1 MSLVLSD
8 LPRDPDRLLQ
18 YLQQMNEV
26 VTRQNASLVSLQA
39 KYDTVLTEQDTLRVE
54 RDAAQAEIEKL
65 RLLIRQLQRGQ
76 FGRRSEKLDPDQLQ
90 LGLEDLE
97 QTVAAAEAA
106 QEEVAA
112 RNSTPRTPRVR
123 RRNLG
128 ALPAHLPRIETLV
141 DVEDKTCPCCGGSL
155 HAIGEDTSEM
165 LDIVP
170 AQLRVKVI
178 RRPRYGCRACEEAV
192 VQAPAPE
199 RPITGGMATE
209 ALLAHVLVAKYA
221 DFLPLYRQAQIFARQ
236 GIELDRS
243 TLCDWVGRVCWWL
256 EPLWRLLRRH
266 VMSSTKIFAD
276 DTTLP
281 VLDPGRGRT
290 KTGRLWGYAV
300 DDRPW
305 GGETPPAVVYL
316 YAEDRKGERPAAHLA
331 EFRGTLQVDGY
342 GGFKGLLAGRP
353 SGEIRLAFCWAH
365 CRRRFYEIHQATGS
379 PLAEEALRRIRQL
392 YGIEAEIRGRAAE
405 ERRVARQERSKPLV
419 EGLHAWLTAQLERV
433 SGKSSLAEAIRY
445 ALRHWPG
452 LVLFL
457 EDGRLELDTN
467 SIERAIRPIAV
478 ARSFCPP
485 SSRVGKHWDLVRGAD
500 AIRAA
505 PAHQRGGDPLVGEVE
520 GPDLVGR
527 SGHDLLG
534 GQDPLLDEAA
544 DDVVGDPELRGG
556 LRHREPRA
564 VLLGRPVG
572 VQPVDLAARSH
583 PARRPGLALP
593 GAQAHA
599 VERGGDILVR
609 PACRHA
615 LHHGQRLL
623 RRPAAVLARPR
634 LPDPQARMLAAAP
647 VDRHDDLAGLLVDVG
662 D

>member
-1 MSLVLSD
+1 
-8 LPRDPDRLLQ
+8 LLLM
-18 YLQQMNEV
+18 LQQMAEV
-26 VTRQNASLVSLQA
+26 IAQQNASLVSLQA
-39 KYDTVLTEQDTLRVE
+39 EHHTVRVERDAACTERDLVREE

-65 RLLIRQLQRGQ
+65 RLLIRRLQRGQ
-76 FGRRSEKLDPDQLQ
+76 FGRRSERLDPDQLQ

-128 ALPAHLPRIETLV
+128 ALPAHLPRVEVVV
-141 DVEDKTCPCCGGSL
+141 DVEDKSCPCCGGSL

-165 LDIVP
+165 LDIIP
-170 AQLRVKVI
+170 AQYRVKVI

-221 DFLPLYRQAQIFARQ
+221 DFLPLYRQAAIFARQ

-243 TLCDWVGRVCWWL
+243 TLCGWVGRACWWL

-266 VMSSTKIFAD
+266 VMGSTRVFAD

-290 KTGRLWGYAV
+290 KTGRLWGYAI

-316 YAEDRKGERPAAHLA
+316 YAEDRRSEHPAVHLA
-331 EFRGTLQVDGY
+331 EFTGVLQVDGY
-342 GGFKGLLAGRP
+342 SGFKSLLENRP
-353 SGEIRLAFCWAH
+353 TGAIRLAFCWAH

-379 PLAEEALRRIRQL
+379 PLAEETLRRIGEL
-392 YGIEAEIRGRAAE
+392 YAVEAEIRGRPAE
-405 ERRVARQERSKPLV
+405 VRRATRQERSKPLV
-419 EGLHAWLTAQLERV
+419 EALHAWLTTQLERV
-433 SGKSSLAEAIRY
+433 SGKSALGEAIRY

-457 EDGRLELDTN
+457 EDGRIELDNNTV
-467 SIERAIRPIAV
+467 ERALRPIA
-478 ARSFCPP
+478 
-485 SSRVGKHWDLVRGAD
+485 
-500 AIRAA
+500 
-505 PAHQRGGDPLVGEVE
+505 
-520 GPDLVGR
+520 
-527 SGHDLLG
+527 
-534 GQDPLLDEAA
+534 
-544 DDVVGDPELRGG
+544 
-556 LRHREPRA
+556 
-564 VLLGRPVG
+564 LGRKNSLFAGSDGGAHHWAIVASLIATAKLNG
-572 VQPVDLAARSH
+572 VEPLAWLTDVLERMVSG
-583 PARRPGLALP
+583 RTK
-593 GAQAHA
+593 AH
-599 VERGGDILVR
+599 ELE
-609 PACRHA
+609 
-615 LHHGQRLL
+615 RLL
-623 RRPAAVLARPR
+623 PWTWKAER
-634 LPDPQARMLAAAP
+634 LAAAVNTWP
-647 VDRHDDLAGLLVDVG
+647 P
-662 D
+662 

>member
-18 YLQQMNEV
+18 HLQQMNEV

-39 KYDTVLTEQDTLRVE
+39 KYDTVLTEQDTLRAE

-65 RLLIRQLQRGQ
+65 RLLIRRLQRGQ

-106 QEEVAA
+106 QEAA
-112 RNSTPRTPRVR
+112 TARSGTPLVPRVR

-128 ALPAHLPRIETLV
+128 ALPAYLPRIEVLV
-141 DVEDKTCPCCGGSL
+141 DLEDKACPCCGGSL
-155 HAIGEDTSEM
+155 HVIGEDTSEM

-209 ALLAHVLVAKYA
+209 ALLAQVLVAKYA
-221 DFLPLYRQAQIFARQ
+221 DFLPLYRQAGIFARQ

-243 TLCDWVGRVCWWL
+243 TLCDWVGRACWWL

-266 VMSSTKIFAD
+266 VIGSTRIFAD
-276 DTTLP
+276 DTPLP

-305 GGETPPAVVYL
+305 NGSTAPAVVYL
-316 YAEDRKGERPAAHLA
+316 YAENRRGEHPAAHLA
-331 EFRGTLQVDGY
+331 GFQGVLQVDGY
-342 GGFKGLLAGRP
+342 GGFKSLLEDRP
-353 SGEIRLAFCWAH
+353 PGAIRLAFCWAH
-365 CRRRFYEIHQATGS
+365 CRRRFYKIHQATGS

-392 YGIEAEIRGRAAE
+392 YGIEAEIRGRPAE
-405 ERRVARQERSKPLV
+405 VRRAARQERSKPV
-419 EGLHAWLTAQLERV
+419 VDALHAWLTAQLERV
-433 SGKSSLAEAIRY
+433 SGKSALAEAIRY
-445 ALRHWPG
+445 ALRHWQG

-457 EDGRLELDTN
+457 DDGRLELDTN
-467 SIERAIRPIAV
+467 TVERAIRPIA
-478 ARSFCPP
+478 
-485 SSRVGKHWDLVRGAD
+485 
-500 AIRAA
+500 
-505 PAHQRGGDPLVGEVE
+505 
-520 GPDLVGR
+520 
-527 SGHDLLG
+527 
-534 GQDPLLDEAA
+534 
-544 DDVVGDPELRGG
+544 
-556 LRHREPRA
+556 
-564 VLLGRPVG
+564 LGRKNALFAGSDGGAHHWASIASLVATAKLNG
-572 VQPVDLAARSH
+572 VEP
-583 PARRPGLALP
+583 
-593 GAQAHA
+593 QAWLTDVLEQMVSGRTKAH
-599 VERGGDILVR
+599 ELE
-609 PACRHA
+609 
-615 LHHGQRLL
+615 RLL
-623 RRPAAVLARPR
+623 PWAWKAA
-634 LPDPQARMLAAAP
+634 
-647 VDRHDDLAGLLVDVG
+647 
-662 D
+662 